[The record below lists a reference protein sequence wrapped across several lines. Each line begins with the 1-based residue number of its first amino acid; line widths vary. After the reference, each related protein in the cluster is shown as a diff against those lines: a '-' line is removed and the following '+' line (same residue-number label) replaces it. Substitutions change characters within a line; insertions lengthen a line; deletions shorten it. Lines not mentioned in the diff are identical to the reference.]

1 MIYIKSRGPESEV
14 LVCKTRETGALPVRD
29 SYENYGEMAEWT
41 NAAVLKTVEGNT
53 SGGSNPSFSAVL
65 WCNGSTTVFGAV
77 CSSSNLDRTTLFL
90 CVNFYSIIF
99 DLILFVYSPR
109 PRWNVDR
116 FPNRF
121 LRTF

>member
-1 MIYIKSRGPESEV
+1 MDY
-14 LVCKTRETGALPVRD
+14 CKCVETIHSQPKPILAWLRNSPAPVIPTWRR
-29 SYENYGEMAEWT
+29 
-41 NAAVLKTVEGNT
+41 KTVEGNT